1 MLLAWRDMRRAI
13 ACSDPVIGL
22 SDAMLSN
29 QLARFQSQYSG
40 IYTGVILVGS
50 FLVLYAMANT
60 VTFTKGR
67 KGGLNAILHGYRFK
81 KDSKKNDRT
90 YFKKSIWARLSS
102 LGFSEEY
109 KVLGSD
115 VRTWFKKVGA
125 MPFVHLGDVEDAHGK
140 F

>member
-1 MLLAWRDMRRAI
+1 MLGSRDRSKCPTPHHSIRNRMVLVWRDMRRAV

-29 QLARFQSQYSG
+29 QLARLQSQYSG

-67 KGGLNAILHGYRFK
+67 KGGLNAILHGYRSK

-90 YFKKSIWARLSS
+90 YFVCVHYPSFLLA
-102 LGFSEEY
+102 
-109 KVLGSD
+109 
-115 VRTWFKKVGA
+115 VRIIL
-125 MPFVHLGDVEDAHGK
+125 HY
-140 F
+140 